1 MKLAYDQET
10 DSVYVNLRSGPAQ
23 DSREIAPD
31 VVADFDAEGWLTGL
45 DIQHASTTIE
55 LSHGSSLPERTPI
68 QSRPFP
74 AASADSASAPSSASP
89 AAAGERFPR

>member
-1 MKLAYDQET
+1 MNGEMSNRK
-10 DSVYVNLRSGPAQ
+10 
-23 DSREIAPD
+23 IASFQPPYMS
-31 VVADFDAEGWLTGL
+31 
-45 DIQHASTTIE
+45 ASTTIE
-55 LSHGSSLPERTPI
+55 LSHGSSLPERKPI

>member
-55 LSHGSSLPERTPI
+55 LDGI
-68 QSRPFP
+68 QIEGLTAL
-74 AASADSASAPSSASP
+74 AAIKRIA
-89 AAAGERFPR
+89 